1 MSNKILV
8 TGAAGFIGSQLVN
21 RLVSSG
27 FTAKGLD
34 NYNTHLYDPSLKR
47 DRVSHFDLDV
57 VECDLRDHDG
67 LTKVLQDFRP
77 DIIVHLA
84 AHAGVRDSF
93 GKEAE
98 YHSNN
103 IDATQNLI
111 EVCKE
116 VIPDVRVI
124 YASTSGV
131 FGGTEIPKDGWTEDQ
146 ILGKQLNA
154 YTYTKY
160 INEIQFEISG
170 LNNTGLRFFT
180 VYGPWGRPDMAL
192 FDFTKNILDKK
203 CITVYNYGKMKR
215 DFTYV
220 EDILD
225 GVEIIINNDDIES
238 SEIFNIGRGKQV
250 DLMHF
255 VREIEKNC
263 GIDAVLDLAP
273 KHPADS
279 LETWSNTSKLEK
291 LGYIPKTNIEDGIEN
306 FYKWYIEYHNKENN
320 I

>member
-1 MSNKILV
+1 MKILV
-8 TGAAGFIGSQLVN
+8 TGAAGFIGSQLTN
-21 RLVSSG
+21 RLLKSG
-27 FTAKGLD
+27 HEARGLD
-34 NYNTHLYDPSLKR
+34 NYNNHLYEPDLKR
-47 DRVSHFDLDV
+47 DRVNHFELDIS
-57 VECDLRDHDG
+57 ECDLRDKDG
-67 LTKVLQDFRP
+67 LRIVLGDFRP
-77 DIIVHLA
+77 DTIVHLA

-93 GKEAE
+93 GKESE
-98 YHSNN
+98 YHANN
-103 IDATQNLI
+103 IDGTQNLI

-131 FGGTEIPKDGWTEDQ
+131 FGGTEIPEDGWKEKQ

-192 FDFTKNILDKK
+192 FDFTKNILDKNEIK
-203 CITVYNYGKMKR
+203 VYNYGNMKR

-225 GVEIIINNDDIES
+225 GIEIVIHNNEIAN

-263 GIDAVLDLAP
+263 GIDAIIDLAP
-273 KHPADS
+273 RHPADS
-279 LETWSNTSKLEK
+279 LETWSNTTKLEG
-291 LGYIPKTNIEDGIEN
+291 LGYVPKTNIEDGIKN
-306 FYKWYIEYHNKENN
+306 FYAWYKDYHKVK
-320 I
+320 

>member
-1 MSNKILV
+1 MKILV
-8 TGAAGFIGSQLVN
+8 TGAAGFIGSQLTN
-21 RLVSSG
+21 RLLKSG
-27 FTAKGLD
+27 HEARGLD
-34 NYNTHLYDPSLKR
+34 NYNNHLYEPDLKR
-47 DRVSHFDLDV
+47 DRVNHFELDIS
-57 VECDLRDHDG
+57 ECDLRDKDG
-67 LTKVLQDFRP
+67 LRIVLGDFRP
-77 DIIVHLA
+77 DTIVHLA

-93 GKEAE
+93 GKESE
-98 YHSNN
+98 YHANN
-103 IDATQNLI
+103 IDGTQNLI

-131 FGGTEIPKDGWTEDQ
+131 FGGTEIPEDGWKENQ

-192 FDFTKNILDKK
+192 FDFTKNILDKNEIK
-203 CITVYNYGKMKR
+203 VYNYGNMKR

-225 GVEIIINNDDIES
+225 GIEIVIHNNEIS
-238 SEIFNIGRGKQV
+238 NSEIFNIGRGKQV

-263 GIDAVLDLAP
+263 GIDAIIDLAP
-273 KHPADS
+273 RHPADS
-279 LETWSNTSKLEK
+279 LETWSNTTKLEG
-291 LGYIPKTNIEDGIEN
+291 LGYVPKTNIEDGIKN
-306 FYKWYIEYHNKENN
+306 FYAWYKDYHKVK
-320 I
+320 

>member
-1 MSNKILV
+1 MKILV
-8 TGAAGFIGSQLVN
+8 TGAAGFIGSQLTN
-21 RLVSSG
+21 RLRNSG
-27 FTAKGLD
+27 HNARGLD
-34 NYNTHLYDPSLKR
+34 NYNNHLYEPDLKR
-47 DRVSHFDLDV
+47 DRVEHFELDIS
-57 VECDLRDHDG
+57 ECDLRDRDG
-67 LTKVLQDFRP
+67 LRIVLGDFEP
-77 DIIVHLA
+77 EIIVHLA

-93 GKEAE
+93 GKESE
-98 YHSNN
+98 YHANN
-103 IDATQNLI
+103 IDGTQNLI

-116 VIPDVRVI
+116 VVPNVRVI

-131 FGGTEIPKDGWTEDQ
+131 FGGTEIPEDGWKENQ

-192 FDFTKNILDKK
+192 FDFTKNILDKNEIK
-203 CITVYNYGKMKR
+203 VYNYGNMKR

-225 GVEIIINNDDIES
+225 GIEIVIHNNEIAN

-263 GIDAVLDLAP
+263 GIEAIIDLAP
-273 KHPADS
+273 RHPADS
-279 LETWSNTSKLEK
+279 LETWSNTTKLEE
-291 LGYIPKTNIEDGIEN
+291 LGYVPKTNIEDGISN
-306 FYKWYIEYHNKENN
+306 FYAWYKDYHKVK
-320 I
+320 